1 MPKRGVTGGSDENMR
16 AQECATRGSGSRGK
30 GNNNLAAQ
38 CRGGTTKLTDE
49 SQRKRKTYDFVEAP
63 EVVRFHFLFW
73 MESSLPSL
81 LGDILD

>member
-1 MPKRGVTGGSDENMR
+1 MPKKGAAGGNDENMR
-16 AQECATRGSGSRGK
+16 TRQECTRGSGFR

-38 CRGGTTKLTDE
+38 RGGGTTKLTDE

-73 MESSLPSL
+73 LELFA
-81 LGDILD
+81 DFAR